1 MFKLPYQEIN
11 CIPSQLNT
19 SAPTGVASQLASAAQ
34 SQPEYDGITIEQMR
48 GNPVY
53 GRGDAIDKVGI
64 AQKLIADAAKVLSQ
78 PKRAK
83 MIRAL
88 NDAAVKLQK
97 PKGGSQ

>member
-1 MFKLPYQEIN
+1 MFKIPYQEIN

-19 SAPTGVASQLASAAQ
+19 SQPTGVQSQLASMAEH
-34 SQPEYDGITIEQMR
+34 QPEYDGITIEQMR
-48 GNPVY
+48 NNPVY

-64 AQKLIADAAKVLSQ
+64 AQKLIADAAHVLAQ

-83 MIRAL
+83 MIRAF

-97 PKGGSQ
+97 PSKK

>member
-1 MFKLPYQEIN
+1 MRKMPYLEIN

-19 SAPTGVASQLASAAQ
+19 SKPTGVASQLASAAQ
-34 SQPEYDGITIEQMR
+34 TAPEYDGITIEQMK

-53 GRGDAIDKVGI
+53 GRGDAIDKVGM
-64 AQKLIADAAKVLSQ
+64 AQKLIADAAHVLAQ

-83 MIRAL
+83 MIRAF

-97 PKGGSQ
+97 PKGGLK